1 MKRKDNLFYNLY
13 FFIYVTYI
21 EPLLK
26 QRKYMKINI
35 LYIFLFLKQEY
46 FTLKKYIETLFLL

>member
-1 MKRKDNLFYNLY
+1 MKRKDSLFYNLY
-13 FFIYVTYI
+13 FFIYVSYI
-21 EPLLK
+21 EPFLK